1 MTAAYD
7 PWKSGE
13 LLITPGM
20 TMTATGQVKDTE
32 GRPVASAS
40 TAAANKVAEETAKKE
55 QEKLNVVGPKNP
67 TLDKKYGVLK
77 YPGDMIDDN
86 TDYVMFQFSKYS
98 PPFKADSND
107 VSSNANPTASYNSS
121 GQEYSPSGLPTIL
134 LYMPEDISTGFKT
147 NWTGKNFSNI
157 GASILKTAGAQ
168 TAMDKLSQ
176 GVEGVDKAFSNFV
189 PLAGAQI
196 VNAAIGKITGE
207 SISLDEFFGGT
218 RGVILNPNSELLFS
232 GLDMRNFSLNYK
244 LVARSAEEA
253 TIIENIIKTFKRGIL
268 PYGNS
273 DYRDPGAALGQAALG
288 LGVDIGAIFGGPN
301 NSLAAN
307 YIKVPDVCRI
317 SFMRGGSLNNNVPQY
332 KMCALTQVDVSY
344 TPDGTYATTRDGR
357 MVAYQLSLNFQE
369 TKLIFREDVEAG
381 Y

>member
-1 MTAAYD
+1 MPYD
-7 PWKSGE
+7 PYTSGE

-20 TMTATGQVKDTE
+20 TMTATGQVKDVD
-32 GRPVASAS
+32 GKPVASAS
-40 TAAANKVAEETAKKE
+40 TAAANKVAQENATKE
-55 QEKLNVVGPKNP
+55 QEKLNVVGPQNP
-67 TLDKKYGVLK
+67 TKGGEVLK
-77 YPGDMIDDN
+77 YPDDMIDAS
-86 TDYVMFQFSKYS
+86 TDYVMFQFSEYS

-107 VSSNANPTASYNSS
+107 VSRNVNTTASYNSS
-121 GQEYSPSGLPTIL
+121 GQEYNPTGLPTII

-147 NWTGKNFSNI
+147 NWGGKNFSNI
-157 GASILKTAGAQ
+157 GANIMKTAGAE
-168 TAMDKLSQ
+168 TAVNKLTQ
-176 GVEGVDKAFSNFV
+176 MATGIDNALTNVV
-189 PLAGAQI
+189 PIAGAQL

-207 SISLDEFFGGT
+207 SVSLDEFFGGT

-244 LVARSAEEA
+244 LVARSAKEA
-253 TIIENIIKTFKRGIL
+253 TTIEEIIKTFKLGML

-273 DYRDPGAALGQAALG
+273 GYKDPGGAFFGNLLTGDLDGLLGKE
-288 LGVDIGAIFGGPN
+288 N

-307 YIKVPDVCRI
+307 YIKVPDVCRV
-317 SFMRGGSLNNNVPQY
+317 SFMRGGTLNKNVPQY

-369 TKLIFREDVEAG
+369 TKLIFREDVKAG